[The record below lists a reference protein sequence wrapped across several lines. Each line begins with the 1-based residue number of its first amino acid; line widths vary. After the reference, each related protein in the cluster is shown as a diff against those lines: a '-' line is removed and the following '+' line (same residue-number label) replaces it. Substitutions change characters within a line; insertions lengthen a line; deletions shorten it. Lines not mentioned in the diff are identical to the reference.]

1 MKDKYQLL
9 QDKLDAS
16 KLGGGQERI
25 DKQHAKGKLTARE
38 RVQLLMDEGSFEEIG
53 ALVTHRTTDFGMEKQ
68 QFYGDGVVTGYGTVN
83 GRLVYVFAQ
92 DFTVFGGALSET
104 HAEKIC
110 KVMDMAMQNGA
121 PLVGLN
127 DSGGARIQEGVR
139 SLGGYADIFYKN
151 VMASGVI
158 PQISAIMGPCAGG
171 AVYSPAMTDFTI
183 MVEGT
188 SYMFVTGP
196 NVVKTVTNEEVTSE
210 ELGGASAHSTK
221 SGVTHLTATNDVICI
236 DQVKQL
242 LSYMPQNCE
251 DKPIKLDYEI
261 GTEIREELEGIIPEN
276 ANQPYDMREVIQG
289 ICDADSFFEIHPD
302 YADNIVVGF
311 CRIAGRSIGVV
322 ANQPMSLAGVL
333 DVESSKKAAR
343 FTRTCDCFN
352 IPLLVLVD
360 VPGFL
365 PGTDQEWNAIITN
378 GAKLLYALSEATV
391 PRVTL
396 ITRKAYG
403 GAYDVMN
410 SKHIGADMNFAWPS
424 AEIAV
429 MGAKGASEIIFK
441 KEIKA
446 ADNPAE
452 KLAEKEK
459 EYADLFANPYSAAKR
474 GFIDEVIYPKETRRK
489 LIKAFDMLENKVAVL
504 PKKKHG
510 NIPL

>member
-1 MKDKYQLL
+1 MKDKYKAFQE
-9 QDKLDAS
+9 KLDAS
-16 KLGGGQERI
+16 KLGGGQKRI

-53 ALVTHRTTDFGMEKQ
+53 ALVVHRTTDFGMADQ
-68 QFYGDGVVTGYGTVN
+68 QFYGDGVVTGYGTVD

-110 KVMDMAMQNGA
+110 KIMDMAMKNGA
-121 PLVGLN
+121 PVIGLN

-139 SLGGYADIFYKN
+139 SLGGYADIFYRN
-151 VMASGVI
+151 VMASGVV

-196 NVVKTVTNEEVTSE
+196 NVVKTVTNEEVSSE

-221 SGVTHLTATNDVICI
+221 SGVTHLTASNDVDCLR
-236 DQVKQL
+236 QVKQL

-251 DKPIKLDYEI
+251 DKPKRLDYTT

-276 ANQPYDMREVIQG
+276 ANQPYDMRDVING
-289 ICDADSFFEIHPD
+289 VCDLDSFFEIHPD

-311 CRIAGRSIGVV
+311 CRIAGKSIGIV

-343 FTRTCDCFN
+343 FTRFCDCFN

-446 ADNPAE
+446 ADDPAA

-459 EYADLFANPYSAAKR
+459 EYGELFANPYSAAKR